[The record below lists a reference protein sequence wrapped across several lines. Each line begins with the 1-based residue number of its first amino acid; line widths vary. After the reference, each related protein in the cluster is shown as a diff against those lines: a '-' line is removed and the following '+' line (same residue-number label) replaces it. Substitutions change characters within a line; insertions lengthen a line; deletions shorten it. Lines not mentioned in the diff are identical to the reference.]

1 MPWNAPLAVIALLL
15 LLDQPGTLH
24 ISTAADPRPPAK
36 TVETGL
42 VVLSAEVNSTGDP
55 GALMVAQGAPPFVE
69 PALDA
74 VRQWTFDTK
83 NVKAPQPINVTILFR
98 SRTVLADRPYMFNVP
113 SEPVTN
119 SPPQPT
125 TIVDPGYPIQS
136 IAEGC
141 VILQM
146 QIDASG
152 RVQKTDVI
160 HDVPSLTPAARQAVS
175 QWRFLP
181 ARQNGRAVPGTA
193 VAVLSFLKPV
203 LATG

>member
-1 MPWNAPLAVIALLL
+1 MSWNAPLAVIAFLF
-15 LLDQPGTLH
+15 LLDQTGTLH
-24 ISTAADPRPPAK
+24 VSTAADPRPPAK

-42 VVLSAEVNSTGDP
+42 VVLSAEVNSTGNP
-55 GALMVAQGAPPFVE
+55 GTLTVAQGAPPFVG

-83 NVKAPQPINVTILFR
+83 DVKAPQPITVTMLFR

-113 SEPVTN
+113 SEPASNT
-119 SPPQPT
+119 PPQPT

-146 QIDASG
+146 QIDSSG
-152 RVQKTDVI
+152 TVQKTDVI
-160 HDVPSLTPAARQAVS
+160 HDVPSLTSAARQAVA

-181 ARQNGRAVPGTA
+181 ARQNGTAVPGTA

-203 LATG
+203 LAN